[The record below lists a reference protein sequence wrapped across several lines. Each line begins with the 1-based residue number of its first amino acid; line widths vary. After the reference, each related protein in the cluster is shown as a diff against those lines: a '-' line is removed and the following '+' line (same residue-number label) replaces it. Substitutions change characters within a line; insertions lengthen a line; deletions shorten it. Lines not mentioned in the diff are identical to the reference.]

1 MTVVRIFPEVSS
13 KEKPS
18 GKFAGSNILPVPYT
32 SVLSES
38 GTLGG
43 CGGGKN
49 ESRIPPGGVTPAG
62 PIILPSGPRIS
73 VGLMPGPKPKSIG
86 GGVLGIFNSFINDR
100 FGGTIVGGTKGKG
113 IGLLGAGG
121 IIGMIFSILSLSNLG
136 RIRII
141 LSLNMLIMM
150 L

>member
-1 MTVVRIFPEVSS
+1 MT
-13 KEKPS
+13 
-18 GKFAGSNILPVPYT
+18 GK
-32 SVLSES
+32 
-38 GTLGG
+38 
-43 CGGGKN
+43 
-49 ESRIPPGGVTPAG
+49 
-62 PIILPSGPRIS
+62 
-73 VGLMPGPKPKSIG
+73 KPKSIG
-86 GGVLGIFNSFINDR
+86 GGVLGGVIGGLNSCIDGG

-121 IIGMIFSILSLSNLG
+121 IIGMKVSILSLSNLG